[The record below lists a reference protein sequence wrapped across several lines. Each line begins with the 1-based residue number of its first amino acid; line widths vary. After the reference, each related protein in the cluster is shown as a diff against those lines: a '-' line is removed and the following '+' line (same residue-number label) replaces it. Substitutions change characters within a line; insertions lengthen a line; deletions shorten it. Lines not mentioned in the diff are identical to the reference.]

1 MKLNSARVLGFQSFG
16 DSGRSRIRR
25 WHQSYCRSEQ
35 RGQER
40 LLRALQPALSD
51 DRHRTPDKWAT
62 HQLAASTV
70 HVTISLRG
78 DEIRDGILRF
88 GQQRIPTHFPATDPP
103 AFLLDYGNYRRSS
116 SNSYA
121 FLEVIFLLPPTR
133 LTVFFEIIQGNS
145 QACIIAMPT
154 SGDVVNGGIQYTN
167 EDTMPSLASS
177 LWREDM
183 FFFTAERFA
192 LGECGHG
199 YATRLTSNADNLPI
213 VLHTLN
219 GTRGTVYRKLVAH
232 LRDIFPTVGN
242 LSVGPT
248 PNGNLEVR
256 VWPTEVM
263 DRVELSFPLN
273 SSGTGVSQVIALLT
287 AIMTVDNAVLI
298 IDEISSFL
306 HPAAVKALLRILQT
320 EYAHHQY
327 IISTHAPEVIGFS
340 NPRMVHLVKRDG
352 YESSVTQLNLMQVDA
367 FRAVAENLGVSMA
380 DVFAADRVVWVEG
393 PTEELCFPLLY
404 QQATGQPL
412 PRGTI
417 FTSVMA
423 TGDFFAKRRDRELV
437 YQIYQRLSQ
446 VAVPLV
452 VAVAFSFDSENLTDA
467 EKENMIRDSRG
478 AMHFLPRRLIEC
490 YLVNPDAIAA
500 FIADRD
506 SEPARIDAG
515 MAAAK
520 LVELAGADKFRIT
533 EWSGD
538 LTNPAWLTKVDAANL
553 IADTCALLSSI
564 GSLSTRRTTR

>member
-1 MKLNSARVLGFQSFG
+1 MWS
-16 DSGRSRIRR
+16 
-25 WHQSYCRSEQ
+25 
-35 RGQER
+35 
-40 LLRALQPALSD
+40 
-51 DRHRTPDKWAT
+51 
-62 HQLAASTV
+62 
-70 HVTISLRG
+70 
-78 DEIRDGILRF
+78 
-88 GQQRIPTHFPATDPP
+88 
-103 AFLLDYGNYRRSS
+103 
-116 SNSYA
+116 
-121 FLEVIFLLPPTR
+121 
-133 LTVFFEIIQGNS
+133 
-145 QACIIAMPT
+145 
-154 SGDVVNGGIQYTN
+154 
-167 EDTMPSLASS
+167 
-177 LWREDM
+177 
-183 FFFTAERFA
+183 
-192 LGECGHG
+192 
-199 YATRLTSNADNLPI
+199 
-213 VLHTLN
+213 
-219 GTRGTVYRKLVAH
+219 
-232 LRDIFPTVGN
+232 
-242 LSVGPT
+242 
-248 PNGNLEVR
+248 
-256 VWPTEVM
+256 
-263 DRVELSFPLN
+263 LSFPLN

-340 NPRMVHLVKRDG
+340 NPRTVHLVKRDG

-553 IADTCALLSSI
+553 IADTCALLSEHRVTFNKKDDTLALLQKVQAIALHS
-564 GSLSTRRTTR
+564 